1 MVKHI
6 SVVILLFCTSNII
19 MGGAGFPIIFVTFIG
34 KGRRLENKYCIIVMQ
49 KAYYSWINDNV
60 VAIIHVPE
68 F

>member
-1 MVKHI
+1 
-6 SVVILLFCTSNII
+6 
-19 MGGAGFPIIFVTFIG
+19 MGGAGFPLIFVTFIG